1 MIDFPETFLWGAAI
15 SATQTEGAFK
25 KDGKGLTIQD
35 FITSGSLNNER
46 RFTPEISDEHYYPSQ
61 IL

>member
-15 SATQTEGAFK
+15 SATQTEGSFK

-35 FITSGSLNNER
+35 FIT
-46 RFTPEISDEHYYPSQ
+46 
-61 IL
+61 